1 MPLEMIE
8 VTDQLTGLITFKT
21 SPVYEMIISLR
32 TLLQSS
38 RHADWVARMRETLP
52 PAFWDELHDLYE
64 PYHNG
69 VTFFELAIDYPDQED
84 VPGFIEYVRN
94 MDPVDFMFYLVGRI
108 LSRDEI
114 AATGLDPERLDEVLR
129 QSPNYMHS
137 LCLHVPM
144 ERILADVPAFQR
156 RLADFWAWYWADFFA
171 MQVKDIRPHWQH
183 SLNEKMVFL
192 TRNGGAALMEHITN
206 KRHLPEPL
214 PADQPI
220 REVVFIPLY
229 LIPIPVYLFYGYGNV
244 TVMFDCTRT
253 EARLAEIELHKNQAL
268 AAFKALSD
276 STRLTILRA
285 IANSDRNMHG
295 KKLAEYLDL
304 SPSAVSRHLAQLR
317 DAKLVVEE
325 THPDRTITYQIQPDR
340 IQALP
345 QELLDY
351 LYH

>member
-38 RHADWVARMRETLP
+38 RHTDWVEQMRQTLP
-52 PAFWDELHDLYE
+52 PAFWDELHELYE
-64 PYHNG
+64 PFDHG

-94 MDPVDFMFYLVGRI
+94 MDPVDFVFYLVGRI

-114 AATGLDPERLDEVLR
+114 AATGLDTERLGETLR
-129 QSPNYMHS
+129 RSEHYAHA
-137 LCLHVPM
+137 LCLHVPF

-156 RLADFWAWYWADFFA
+156 RLADFWAWYWSDFFA
-171 MQVKDIRPHWQH
+171 AQVENFRPYWQH
-183 SLNEKMVFL
+183 SLNEKTAFL
-192 TRNGGAALMEHITN
+192 ARNGGAALVEHITN
-206 KRHLPEPL
+206 KRRLPEPI
-214 PADQPI
+214 PADHPI

-229 LIPIPVYLFYGYGNV
+229 LIPNPVYLFYGYGNV
-244 TVMFDCTRT
+244 TVMFDSTRT
-253 EARLAEIELHKNQAL
+253 EARLAELERQKEQAL

-276 STRLTILRA
+276 STRLSILRI
-285 IANSDRNMHG
+285 IANSDHNMHG

-304 SPSAVSRHLAQLR
+304 SPSAVSRHLTQLR
-317 DAKLVVEE
+317 DAKLVIEE
-325 THPDRTITYQIQPDR
+325 
-340 IQALP
+340 
-345 QELLDY
+345 
-351 LYH
+351 